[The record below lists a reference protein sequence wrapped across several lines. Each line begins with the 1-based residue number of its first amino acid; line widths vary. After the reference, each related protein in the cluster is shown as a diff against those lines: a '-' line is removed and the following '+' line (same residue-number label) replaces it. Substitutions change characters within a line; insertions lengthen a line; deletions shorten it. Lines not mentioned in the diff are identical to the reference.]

1 MLKKNI
7 KYTDFNGVERDED
20 FYFNLT
26 EAELAEM
33 NLMTKGGLKGYLEAI
48 INTQDTPAIAE
59 LFKTII
65 NKAYGVKSAD
75 GRKFTKSPEILED
88 FIYTQAYSNLY
99 MSLIADANSA
109 ANFINGIIPEDM
121 AKQVEAQKAIELKK

>member
-1 MLKKNI
+1 MLKKTI
-7 KYTDFNGVERDED
+7 KYTDFNGVDREED

-65 NKAYGVKSAD
+65 NKAYGVKSPD

-99 MSLIADANSA
+99 MSLIADADAA
-109 ANFINGIIPEDM
+109 ANFVNGIIPKNIADQ
-121 AKQVEAQKAIELKK
+121 ANAQKAIAAK